1 MRKILVVLL
10 VAVPVMALVLAQRT
24 AVLDVQNMT
33 CPVCPITIR
42 KALERVSGVIA
53 ASVSYK
59 DKTATVTYDPART
72 SPAALEKATRNA
84 GFPATIHG
92 EKQKP

>member
-1 MRKILVVLL
+1 MRKILFAWL
-10 VAVPVMALVLAQRT
+10 VAVPVTALALAQRT

-42 KALERVSGVIA
+42 KALERVPGVIA

-72 SPAALEKATRNA
+72 NPAALEKATRNA